1 MMKKYILIFSTAA
14 FLFSSCNKYTSTENN
29 TVFEK
34 NLPHPKPPQSSGPP
48 RILFIGNSQTEYFVS
63 APLMFKEFCNANN
76 LSINVD
82 QLITVGVS
90 LKKVY
95 ETNKTEANQIFS
107 NRDKDGNYYDYV
119 VIQESTEIALSE
131 IENYMANVKMIV
143 EKIHENSPDVAVY
156 IYQGISP
163 AAYTDP
169 DFMESHNLIRK
180 NAISVVGFI
189 KNAGLLRVGDAVKD
203 AYDGESGYKYLVAG
217 KDNLRYGKH
226 TLHLINDGGFLQ
238 TVLLYAAIFD
248 KKPIIPKKLL
258 LITGTGYFDNL
269 RKQEVVKAISNPG
282 ALQEIA
288 FNNR

>member
-1 MMKKYILIFSTAA
+1 MMKKYLLIFSIAA
-14 FLFSSCNKYTSTENN
+14 FLFSSCNNASTENN
-29 TVFEK
+29 TLFK
-34 NLPHPKPPQSSGPP
+34 KLPHPKPPQSSGPP

-63 APLMFKEFCNANN
+63 GPIMFKEFCNAND
-76 LSINVD
+76 LSINID

-119 VIQESTEIALSE
+119 VIQESTDIALSE

-143 EKIHENSPDVAVY
+143 EKIHANSPDVAVY

-163 AAYTDP
+163 ASYTDSE
-169 DFMESHNLIRK
+169 FMESHNEIRK

-203 AYDGESGYKYLVAG
+203 AYDGQNGYKYLVAG
-217 KDNLRYGKH
+217 KDKLRYGKH

-238 TVLLYAAIFD
+238 TTLLYATIFN

-258 LITGTGYFDNL
+258 LITGTGYFDKL
-269 RKQEVVKAISNPG
+269 RKQEVGKAISNPR